1 VDDLILAFL
10 QDRITAAESARL
22 AAWRSAA
29 PENERHFAVMQQLWH
44 RSQREDPLA
53 TQAEP
58 PSIGQLLT
66 SARANRSTERGQATQ
81 ATRRLT
87 PAQGTALPAR
97 DGWRRFRWIGGAVAG
112 VAATLLVAVLATR
125 QGVAPATR
133 SLGSAEFVTDTS
145 ETATA
150 RLDDG
155 SVVRLAPRSRLRVSH
170 AADAR
175 ESWLD
180 GEAYFAVAHDK
191 SRPFRVRTRAGTVE
205 VLGTRFDLR
214 VEADE
219 LRLIVTEGRVAL
231 RTATGRRELTM
242 GEVAS
247 VNAQGEIVVETVEDP
262 AALMTWTKGFLVFQE
277 TPLRQVARELEARFG
292 VRVLLPD
299 SAMAERTV
307 TAWFT
312 QQNLEQTLSAICRAV
327 DAHCTLDGGVASI
340 EP

>member
-1 VDDLILAFL
+1 MDDLILAFL
-10 QDRITAAESARL
+10 QDRITAADSARL

-29 PENERHFAVMQQLWH
+29 PENERHFAAMQQLWH
-44 RSQREDPLA
+44 RSERTDPLA
-53 TQAEP
+53 RGADAPTIAQM
-58 PSIGQLLT
+58 LT
-66 SARANRSTERGQATQ
+66 SAPGSRTGETARTPSRQLSIATPPV
-81 ATRRLT
+81 AARR
-87 PAQGTALPAR
+87 R
-97 DGWRRFRWIGGAVAG
+97 VRWVGGAVAA
-112 VAATLLVAVLATR
+112 VAATLLVAVLASR
-125 QGVAPATR
+125 QGSTPDSR
-133 SLGSAEFVTDTS
+133 SLGNAEFVTDTS

-170 AADAR
+170 AANSR

-231 RTATGRRELTM
+231 QTTTGRRELTM
-242 GEVAS
+242 GEVAT
-247 VNAQGEIVVETVEDP
+247 VNARGEIVMQVVDDP

-292 VRVLLPD
+292 VRVMLPD

-312 QQNLEQTLSAICRAV
+312 QQNLEQTLSALCRAV